1 MLADDEPDR
10 AAGGLLQ
17 AAGSLGRSRCEE
29 SNTLTKS
36 QVIPSLQGLTVSS
49 LQRISKHK
57 LGRLEL
63 PHFTD
68 KVPIPAPI
76 AQLVEQLTLN
86 Q

>member
-1 MLADDEPDR
+1 MQMEVK
-10 AAGGLLQ
+10 
-17 AAGSLGRSRCEE
+17 GSVVAKSR
-29 SNTLTKS
+29 TLLTKS

-68 KVPIPAPI
+68 KVPATAPI